1 MQKIAHLAA
10 QEKPLVT
17 TWHRWP
23 LKGFTTVLNDDFK
36 QFQTSF
42 EVVIPSNLTMKSL
55 TLQCI
60 PINIWI
66 LTCNYTQNLPTLPS
80 TCCNSWRRLVLL
92 MYVTIWCQCAIFS
105 RTTRIAVDNSNF
117 ASSRACKTEKYYSA
131 VVLLRQPQGINTE
144 MYHSEILCWLH
155 PAFITESFQTQ

>member
-42 EVVIPSNLTMKSL
+42 EVGIPSNLTMKSL

-117 ASSRACKTEKYYSA
+117 ASSREHRKLTKSTRPTGSQRHKIRAMKRNIRPIRHVFSMNCE
-131 VVLLRQPQGINTE
+131 N
-144 MYHSEILCWLH
+144 
-155 PAFITESFQTQ
+155 